1 MHRIDTPTAQTD
13 KFGPGKNGFTGG
25 NPQTGRLPTALNEDF
40 FDAIQEEMAGVVEAA
55 GVVLDKAKH
64 NQLLTAIKALLLSR
78 ANPFADIKADGAAAV
93 AMALTNLGL
102 GDAAKRGVGTAA
114 NQIPD
119 MTYFGG
125 MKKPAGY
132 QYFPTGMLLQ
142 WGTVGL
148 NSAPS
153 GTVMGK
159 FPVAFPSAG
168 QQIIVTHDNPL
179 ASTLAFGAASII
191 DPLSFRVNAIA
202 IDANNFTM
210 VPGHALTLRWIAI
223 GS

>member
-1 MHRIDTPTAQTD
+1 MPVSCYLCI
-13 KFGPGKNGFTGG
+13 F
-25 NPQTGRLPTALNEDF
+25 LN
-40 FDAIQEEMAGVVEAA
+40 V
-55 GVVLDKAKH
+55 
-64 NQLLTAIKALLLSR
+64 
-78 ANPFADIKADGAAAV
+78 
-93 AMALTNLGL
+93 GL
-102 GDAAKRGVGTAA
+102 KEAAKRDVGIGA

-119 MTYFGG
+119 MSFFGG
-125 MKKPAGY
+125 LKGAAGY
-132 QYFPTGMLLQ
+132 QYFPTGMLVQ

-153 GTVMGK
+153 GTAIGK
-159 FPVAFPSAG
+159 FPVAFPGAG

-191 DPLSFRVNAIA
+191 DPSSFRVNAIA